1 MRVGIIAGNF
11 DVIHPGYINMFNQ
24 CFENCDKLI
33 ILLQGDPTIER
44 PEKCKPVL
52 SIKERTD
59 ILLSLRQVSEVVVYN
74 IESELY
80 TTIKELN
87 PDVRFLGDDYIGRS
101 FTGDDL
107 PIEIHFLER
116 SHGWS
121 TTKFKNLISES
132 IKKEDI

>member
-1 MRVGIIAGNF
+1 MKVGIIAGNF

-24 CFENCDKLI
+24 CVENCDKLI

-80 TTIKELN
+80 ERIKEVN

-121 TTKFKNLISES
+121 TTKFKKLISES

>member
-24 CFENCDKLI
+24 CVENCDKLI

-59 ILLSLRQVSEVVVYN
+59 ILLSLRQVSKVVVYN

-80 TTIKELN
+80 TRIKELN

-101 FTGDDL
+101 FTGDIYQL
-107 PIEIHFLER
+107 RFIF
-116 SHGWS
+116 
-121 TTKFKNLISES
+121 
-132 IKKEDI
+132 

>member
-1 MRVGIIAGNF
+1 
-11 DVIHPGYINMFNQ
+11 MFNQ

-59 ILLSLRQVSEVVVYN
+59 ILLSLRQVSEVVIYN

-80 TTIKELN
+80 TRIKELN

-107 PIEIHFLER
+107 PIKIHFLER

-121 TTKFKNLISES
+121 TTKFKTLISES
-132 IKKEDI
+132 IKKED

>member
-1 MRVGIIAGNF
+1 MKVGIIAGNF

-24 CFENCDKLI
+24 CAENCDKLI

-80 TTIKELN
+80 ERIKELN

-107 PIEIHFLER
+107 TIKIHFLER
-116 SHGWS
+116 NHGWS
-121 TTKFKNLISES
+121 TTKFKTLISES